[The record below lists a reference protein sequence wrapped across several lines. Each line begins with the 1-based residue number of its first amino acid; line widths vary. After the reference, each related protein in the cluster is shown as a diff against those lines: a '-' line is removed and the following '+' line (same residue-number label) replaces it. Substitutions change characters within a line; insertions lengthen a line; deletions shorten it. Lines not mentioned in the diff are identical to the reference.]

1 MILYTQVY
9 AKSILENLQ
18 LEYKK
23 RTSSG
28 GRGEFALIQLQFIA
42 HVVRL

>member
-18 LEYKK
+18 LQYKK
-23 RTSSG
+23 K
-28 GRGEFALIQLQFIA
+28 EQAQEEEENL
-42 HVVRL
+42 H